1 MSHPTTRWTQAIP
14 QLAWLQISAHT
25 RLIRTRKSS
34 TIQRPPEWMG
44 TATTARLPSK
54 RIALKK
60 MVQRNVKQTGILTQM
75 QRSTSYPWPFWAWE
89 FCSWRPSFS
98 TCWWL
103 FDCGWVRKMSISP
116 SKTTQE
122 ILPRRT
128 FEFNCNYILTVG
140 SRLHSLESLDCLECQ
155 IHHYPPRQT
164 LVQIKNP
171 TLICRKYVCSRIC
184 KHVLQVINK
193 MYYNLLICIYIF
205 FFSPTVV
212 TYDSTLKCLWFCSL
226 CLKYHEPQFVLF
238 FRVKIYSYM

>member
-1 MSHPTTRWTQAIP
+1 
-14 QLAWLQISAHT
+14 
-25 RLIRTRKSS
+25 
-34 TIQRPPEWMG
+34 
-44 TATTARLPSK
+44 
-54 RIALKK
+54 
-60 MVQRNVKQTGILTQM
+60 M

-103 FDCGWVRKMSISP
+103 FDCGWVRVSFSLQLNLQGITWFCDWIFSWKGILWTRQCLVFQDWYLAWHLPLNICMCISCTNFILFTSFQKMSISP